1 MTDIATTPLVE
12 QEPIGKVEMDVSYRN
27 NTNESGIGSCEGSVP
42 SVSSDWTC
50 HEGEI
55 TDPESFDPPVVSSN
69 VVTFM
74 SCDISTISD
83 GLKAIKGKILSLQP
97 ERLF

>member
-1 MTDIATTPLVE
+1 MTDTATAHLVDLEPL
-12 QEPIGKVEMDVSYRN
+12 GKVEMDVSYRN
-27 NTNESGIGSCEGSVP
+27 NTAESGLGSSEGSVQ
-42 SVSSDWTC
+42 SISSDWTC

-55 TDPESFDPPVVSSN
+55 TDPERFDPPVVSSN

-83 GLKAIKGKILSLQP
+83 GSKAVKGNLSYGHTNKK
-97 ERLF
+97 